1 MSEKREINFH
11 YVFPEDY
18 NPVYCTGA
26 YGGISPQG
34 DIVANFYLERM
45 PIPKSITHELNDDG
59 SLGEIV
65 QTDPSDLRK
74 KVVRYVS
81 AGIILNEANARSI
94 CDWLNQQLDELEA
107 RRQVLQASVGVDEN
121 GHEQQV

>member
-1 MSEKREINFH
+1 MAEKRTINFH

-34 DIVANFYLERM
+34 DIIANFYLERM
-45 PIPKSITHELNDDG
+45 PIPKSLTHELNDDG

-65 QTDPSDLRK
+65 QTSPDDLSQ
-74 KVVRYVS
+74 KVIRYVS
-81 AGIILNEANARSI
+81 AGVVLNESNARSI
-94 CDWLNQQLDELEA
+94 CDWLRRQLDELEA
-107 RRQVLQASVGVDEN
+107 RRQSLQTPADMGEDN
-121 GHEQQV
+121 HEQ